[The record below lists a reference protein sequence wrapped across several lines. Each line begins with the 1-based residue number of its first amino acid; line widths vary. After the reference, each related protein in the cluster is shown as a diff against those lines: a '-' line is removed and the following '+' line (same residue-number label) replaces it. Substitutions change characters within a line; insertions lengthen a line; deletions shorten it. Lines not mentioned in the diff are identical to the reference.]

1 MFSFCKKPAV
11 QVKPVEPI
19 SAAEQELLDIKEMVE
34 NYYRPKTFMFFVD
47 LAKSEGFDIDKHL
60 KSINA
65 DTDYP
70 YVWYSFA
77 EPLLNYCRIY
87 ETSRIDVASKNE
99 ICTHF
104 ARACEERAVKN
115 IKETRKETRQKC
127 RERYEAH
134 WTKVEI
140 QSMFNNVARNEEVLA
155 VLKLKETYG
164 QEVFW
169 SQVFSAHKP
178 FDPKDWLEDGE
189 SL

>member
-1 MFSFCKKPAV
+1 MFSFFKKPIEQV
-11 QVKPVEPI
+11 KPVKPVEPI
-19 SAAEQELLDIKEMVE
+19 SKAEQELLDIKEMVK
-34 NYYRPKTFMFFVD
+34 NTYDPKTFMFFVD

-65 DTDYP
+65 DTDYV
-70 YVWYSFA
+70 YVWYSFV
-77 EPLLNYCRIY
+77 EPLLNWCRIY
-87 ETSRIDVASKNE
+87 ETSRLDVASKDE
-99 ICTHF
+99 IFTHF
-104 ARACEERAVKN
+104 AIACKKRAAENIEE
-115 IKETRKETRQKC
+115 IRKKC

-169 SQVFSAHKP
+169 SQIFSDHKP
-178 FDPKDWLEDGE
+178 FDANDWLEDGE